1 MAFNSKMRPG
11 RRLTQN
17 FHNPDDKT
25 LWHVLNP
32 CKNEGKKKI
41 EKSKKEWKG

>member
-1 MAFNSKMRPG
+1 MTADTNARAASSLRAWCFA
-11 RRLTQN
+11 
-17 FHNPDDKT
+17 
-25 LWHVLNP
+25 VIIIILNP